1 MMLHDTLRILFV
13 GELSI
18 WMKVEQAFNP
28 SAGSSI
34 QFHRA
39 TSLREAMRCL
49 AEGRWEA
56 ILVEF
61 NYPPAK
67 ELLTALQLHSVFHA
81 VPAIGL
87 LAFADPHLDSAAV
100 SAGATSC
107 LAIDEIT
114 AESIRNAVGAALN
127 GKKSNGALERVGQ
140 MEFLLD
146 GPGKEPVSG
155 NKIEIITHA
164 LNNLLCIISANA
176 DILAD
181 KVDGSQPAVRSLDQ
195 IKKATK
201 TATEL
206 IRHLQVS

>member
-1 MMLHDTLRILFV
+1 MLHHTLQILFV
-13 GELSI
+13 GELPI
-18 WMKVEQAFNP
+18 WQKVEQAFAVAP
-28 SAGSSI
+28 DTSI
-34 QFHRA
+34 EFHRT

-81 VPAIGL
+81 VPAVGL
-87 LAFADPHLDSAAV
+87 LAFADPHLESAAL
-100 SAGATSC
+100 SAGTAAC

-114 AESIRNAVGAALN
+114 AETVHSAIIAALD
-127 GKKSNGALERVGQ
+127 GKKSNGSLGKVGQ

-155 NKIEIITHA
+155 SKIEVISHA
-164 LNNLLCIISANA
+164 LSNLLCIISANA
-176 DILAD
+176 DMLAD

-206 IRHLQVS
+206 MRHLKAS

>member
-1 MMLHDTLRILFV
+1 MLPDTLQILFV
-13 GELSI
+13 GELPI
-18 WMKVEQAFNP
+18 WLQIEQAFAASP
-28 SAGSSI
+28 DTSI
-34 QFHRA
+34 EFHRT

-81 VPAIGL
+81 VPAVGL
-87 LAFADPHLDSAAV
+87 LAFADPHLESAAL
-100 SAGATSC
+100 SAGTAAC

-114 AESIRNAVGAALN
+114 AEKVHAAIIAALD
-127 GKKSNGALERVGQ
+127 GKKSNGSIGKVGQ

-155 NKIEIITHA
+155 SKIEVISHA
-164 LNNLLCIISANA
+164 LSNLLCIISANA
-176 DILAD
+176 DMLAD

-206 IRHLQVS
+206 MRHLKVS